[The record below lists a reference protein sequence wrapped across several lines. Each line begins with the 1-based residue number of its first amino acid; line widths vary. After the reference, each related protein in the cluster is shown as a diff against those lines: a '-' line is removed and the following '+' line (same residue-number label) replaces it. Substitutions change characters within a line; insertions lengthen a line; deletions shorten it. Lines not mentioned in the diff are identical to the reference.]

1 MGRLYMQL
9 DLRLPL
15 LNLFQKIYFDCIN
28 KLIPFIWLLYLA
40 VCCYFCVILP
50 MLISIYFWNIIFL
63 ILGSSISST
72 VDISSDIPWFALPT
86 PSFPQYLVPSTVPST
101 SLAVP
106 SDEQLLSLV
115 TSAPTRTYYFSTFLL
130 LFNKVN
136 KFTVYFQ

>member
-1 MGRLYMQL
+1 M
-9 DLRLPL
+9 
-15 LNLFQKIYFDCIN
+15 
-28 KLIPFIWLLYLA
+28 LYLA
-40 VCCYFCVILP
+40 FCCYFCIILHR
-50 MLISIYFWNIIFL
+50 LISIYFLNVIFI

-101 SLAVP
+101 SHAVP

-130 LFNKVN
+130 VFNKVN
-136 KFTVYFQ
+136 KFTIYLAIGVV